1 MKLKLFYIKTKQMEI
16 RRHVGE
22 ELLNYIFLLK
32 RVKENVLMC
41 VCVNEHLVPVYMKEN
56 DMSFLN
62 QS

>member
-1 MKLKLFYIKTKQMEI
+1 MEI